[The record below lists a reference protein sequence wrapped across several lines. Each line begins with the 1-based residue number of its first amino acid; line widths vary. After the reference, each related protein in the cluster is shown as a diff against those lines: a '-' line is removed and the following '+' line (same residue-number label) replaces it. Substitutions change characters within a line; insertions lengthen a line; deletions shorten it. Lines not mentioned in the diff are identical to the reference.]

1 MLPEIEKFQKW
12 LRRKNPHASTHI
24 HYVSDVRLFFAWA
37 NKPPGD
43 VTVRDVDMYIEH
55 SQRLGHAIATVN
67 RRLAS
72 LRSFYLF
79 LTLDSDD
86 APPNPVIPRRH
97 FIRHGEH
104 LPRDVED
111 SDLQKLFNVI
121 SQPRDRAMFILM
133 LRCGL
138 RVGEVRN
145 LTLSD
150 LYLQPTP
157 GNLPRLWL
165 HGKGDKHRVVY
176 LASQPHAAL
185 LQWLD
190 RRPKVESQAVFLN
203 RFGNQLTVTGIQDR
217 LAQYCHTAGLWL
229 TCHQFRHT
237 LGRHLIEARVPVTSI
252 QRLFGHVRLR
262 TTELYLHIANSQVQA
277 DYESAMK
284 QVAERLLLK
293 GGIA

>member
-12 LRRKNPHASTHI
+12 LRRKSPHASTHI

-37 NKPPGD
+37 SKSPGE
-43 VTVRDVDMYIEH
+43 VTVRDVDVYIEH
-55 SQRLGHAIATVN
+55 SQREGHAIATVN

-86 APPNPVIPRRH
+86 APPNPVNPGRH
-97 FIRHGEH
+97 FIRHGER

-111 SDLQKLFNVI
+111 SELQTLFDVI
-121 SQPRDRAMFILM
+121 QNLRDRAMFILM

-145 LTLSD
+145 LTLGD
-150 LYLQPTP
+150 LYLQPSP
-157 GNLPRLWL
+157 GSLPRLWL
-165 HGKGDKHRVVY
+165 HGKGDKYRVVY

-190 RRPKVESQAVFLN
+190 VRPKVADQAVFVN
-203 RFGNQLTVTGIQDR
+203 RFGKQITVTGIQDR
-217 LAQYCHTAGLWL
+217 LAHYCQATGLWL

-237 LGRHLIEARVPVTSI
+237 LGRHLLEARVPVTSI
-252 QRLFGHVRLR
+252 QKLFGHVRLE
-262 TTELYLHIANSQVQA
+262 TTELYLHITNRQVQS
-277 DYESAMK
+277 DYDSAMQ
-284 QVAERLLLK
+284 QVADRLLLK
-293 GGIA
+293 GGAA